1 MIENN
6 KQNENNVTAQHV
18 LVNITKNEN
27 KTQTNTPN
35 FNVSNMHLLHF
46 NFTILNDVVIVL
58 QYSAFMSSFRSHK
71 LRITKLRVIY
81 FCIKTTCLNKYN
93 KCTPIFIHI
102 LEGIIRHSKPKRDIN
117 SRISQYMSA
126 IRVENRRERR
136 KMFDLLT
143 ECKKLRKSKRKS
155 QIDKLAEKSI
165 NPDDFKQN

>member
-35 FNVSNMHLLHF
+35 FNVSNIHLLHF

-58 QYSAFMSSFRSHK
+58 QYSAFTSSFRSHK

-93 KCTPIFIHI
+93 KCTPICPYTYI
-102 LEGIIRHSKPKRDIN
+102 GRS
-117 SRISQYMSA
+117 Y
-126 IRVENRRERR
+126 
-136 KMFDLLT
+136 
-143 ECKKLRKSKRKS
+143 
-155 QIDKLAEKSI
+155 
-165 NPDDFKQN
+165 